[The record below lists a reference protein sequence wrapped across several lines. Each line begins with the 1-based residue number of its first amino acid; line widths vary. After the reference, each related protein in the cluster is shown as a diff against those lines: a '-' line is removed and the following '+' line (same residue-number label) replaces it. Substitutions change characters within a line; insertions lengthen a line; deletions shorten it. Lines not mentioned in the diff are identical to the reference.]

1 VSGTA
6 TQVFFHRTA
15 SRTFIALRSRFCNEG
30 TFENFMTTAKD
41 KLIVALD
48 VDTGGRALTLV
59 EQLKDSVGMFK
70 VGMQLFTAA
79 GPEMV
84 RQIISQGNRVFL
96 DLKYHDIPNTVAM
109 AAVEAT
115 RLGVSLFN
123 IHTTGG
129 TEMMKWTAN
138 AVAETAARENLPSP
152 KVLGVTLL
160 TSIGEQT
167 LDEIGISGQPSW
179 VVGRLAKLAHESGL
193 DGVVASAQEI
203 ELIRAAIKENDFL
216 IVTPGIRSATDAT
229 QDQRRT
235 MTAAEAIRAGADY
248 IVVGR
253 PIVGAADMAVAAGRF
268 IEEIQTSLQARA
280 SQA

>member
-1 VSGTA
+1 M
-6 TQVFFHRTA
+6 
-15 SRTFIALRSRFCNEG
+15 N
-30 TFENFMTTAKD
+30 AKD

-48 VDTGGRALTLV
+48 VDSTDRALALV
-59 EQLKDSVGMFK
+59 NELRDSVGMFK

-79 GPEMV
+79 GPDLV
-84 RQIISQGNRVFL
+84 RRIVSQGNRVFL

-109 AAVEAT
+109 AAIEAT

-129 TEMMKWTAN
+129 SEMMRWAAN
-138 AVAETAARENLPSP
+138 AVAETAARENLRAP

-160 TSIGEQT
+160 TSVDQET
-167 LDEIGISGQPSW
+167 LAQIGIEGQPST
-179 VVGRLAKLAHESGL
+179 VVGRLATLAQEFGL
-193 DGVVASAQEI
+193 DGVVASPQEI
-203 ELIRAAIKENDFL
+203 QLIREAVPQKDFL
-216 IVTPGIRSATDAT
+216 IVTPGIRSATDEA

-253 PIVGAADMAVAAGRF
+253 PIIAAADVTAAAERF
-268 IEEIQTSLQARA
+268 VSQIHDAQARA

>member
-1 VSGTA
+1 MP
-6 TQVFFHRTA
+6 
-15 SRTFIALRSRFCNEG
+15 E
-30 TFENFMTTAKD
+30 AKD

-48 VDTGGRALTLV
+48 VDTADRALALV
-59 EQLKDSVGMFK
+59 DRLKDSVGMFK

-79 GPEMV
+79 GPDLV
-84 RQIISQGNRVFL
+84 RRIVSEGSRVFL
-96 DLKYHDIPNTVAM
+96 DLKYHDIPNTVAL

-123 IHTTGG
+123 IHTSGG
-129 TEMMKWTAN
+129 REMMKWTAN
-138 AVAETAARENLPSP
+138 AVAETAARENLTAP

-160 TSIGEQT
+160 TSIDQET
-167 LDEIGISGQPSW
+167 LKQIGIEGQPSAA
-179 VVGRLAKLAHESGL
+179 VGRLAKLAEESGL

-203 ELIRAAIKENDFL
+203 ELIRQAVSQNDFL
-216 IVTPGIRSATDAT
+216 IVTPGIRAAIDEL

-253 PIVGAADMAVAAGRF
+253 PIMAAGDVIAAAGRF
-268 IEEIQTSLQARA
+268 VTEIQTALQARA

>member
-1 VSGTA
+1 MA
-6 TQVFFHRTA
+6 Q
-15 SRTFIALRSRFCNEG
+15 E
-30 TFENFMTTAKD
+30 

-48 VDTGGRALTLV
+48 VETADRALALV
-59 EQLKDSVGMFK
+59 DQLKDYAGMFK

-79 GPEMV
+79 GPGLV
-84 RQIISQGNRVFL
+84 RQIISQGGRVFL

-123 IHTTGG
+123 IHTSGG
-129 TEMMKWTAN
+129 SEMMKWTAN
-138 AVAETAARENLPSP
+138 AVAETAARENLTAP

-160 TSIGEQT
+160 TSVDQNTLQQLGIHGEPPT
-167 LDEIGISGQPSW
+167 
-179 VVGRLAKLAHESGL
+179 VVGRLAKLAQECGL

-203 ELIRAAIKENDFL
+203 ELIRQAVVRNNFL
-216 IVTPGIRSATDAT
+216 IVTPGIRSATDAA

-235 MTAAEAIRAGADY
+235 MNAAEAIRAGADY

-253 PIVGAADMAVAAGRF
+253 PIIAAADPVHAAQRF
-268 IEEIQTSLQARA
+268 GSEIKTALQARA
-280 SQA
+280 SQV

>member
-1 VSGTA
+1 M
-6 TQVFFHRTA
+6 
-15 SRTFIALRSRFCNEG
+15 NP
-30 TFENFMTTAKD
+30 KD

-48 VDTGGRALTLV
+48 VDTSERALALV
-59 EQLKDSVGMFK
+59 EQLKGSVGMFK

-79 GPEMV
+79 GPDLV
-84 RQIISQGNRVFL
+84 RRIVSQGSCVFL

-109 AAVEAT
+109 AAIEAT

-123 IHTTGG
+123 IHTSGG
-129 TEMMKWTAN
+129 SEMIKWTAD
-138 AVAETAARENLPSP
+138 AVAQTAARENLTAP

-160 TSIGEQT
+160 TSVDRET
-167 LDEIGISGQPSW
+167 LQQIGIHGQPPA
-179 VVGRLAKLAHESGL
+179 VVGRLAKLAEESGL

-203 ELIRAAIKENDFL
+203 EIIREAVTRNDFL
-216 IVTPGIRSATDAT
+216 IVTPGIRSATDEV

-235 MTAAEAIRAGADY
+235 LNAAEAIRAGADY

-253 PIVGAADMAVAAGRF
+253 PIIAAANLAAAAEHFVA
-268 IEEIQTSLQARA
+268 EIQTALQARA

>member
-1 VSGTA
+1 MSA
-6 TQVFFHRTA
+6 
-15 SRTFIALRSRFCNEG
+15 
-30 TFENFMTTAKD
+30 AKD

-48 VDTGGRALTLV
+48 VDTADRALALV
-59 EQLKDSVGMFK
+59 DRLKGSVGMFK

-79 GPEMV
+79 GPGLV
-84 RQIISQGNRVFL
+84 RRIVSQGGRVFL

-109 AAVEAT
+109 AAIEAT

-138 AVAETAARENLPSP
+138 AVAETAARENLTAPR
-152 KVLGVTLL
+152 VLGVTLL
-160 TSIGEQT
+160 TSIDQQT
-167 LDEIGISGQPSW
+167 LKQIGIDGQPST
-179 VVGRLAKLAHESGL
+179 VVGRLAKLGHESGL

-203 ELIRAAIKENDFL
+203 ETIRQAVPQNDFV
-216 IVTPGIRSATDAT
+216 IVTPGIRASTDAL

-253 PIVGAADMAVAAGRF
+253 PIMAANDVTAAADRF
-268 IEEIQTSLQARA
+268 ISEIQKALRARA

>member
-1 VSGTA
+1 
-6 TQVFFHRTA
+6 
-15 SRTFIALRSRFCNEG
+15 
-30 TFENFMTTAKD
+30 MTAKD

-48 VDTGGRALTLV
+48 VDTADRALALV
-59 EQLKDSVGMFK
+59 DRLKGSVGLFK

-79 GPEMV
+79 GPDLV
-84 RQIISQGNRVFL
+84 RRIVSQGSRVFL

-138 AVAETAARENLPSP
+138 AVAETAAQENLTPP

-160 TSIGEQT
+160 TSIDQETLEQ
-167 LDEIGISGQPSW
+167 IGINGQPSSI
-179 VVGRLAKLAHESGL
+179 VGRLAKLAQESGL
-193 DGVVASAQEI
+193 GGVVASAQEI
-203 ELIRAAIKENDFL
+203 EPIRQAVRQNNFA
-216 IVTPGIRSATDAT
+216 IVTPGIRSSTDAL

-253 PIVGAADMAVAAGRF
+253 PILAANDVTAAADRF
-268 IEEIQTSLQARA
+268 VSEIQTALQARA